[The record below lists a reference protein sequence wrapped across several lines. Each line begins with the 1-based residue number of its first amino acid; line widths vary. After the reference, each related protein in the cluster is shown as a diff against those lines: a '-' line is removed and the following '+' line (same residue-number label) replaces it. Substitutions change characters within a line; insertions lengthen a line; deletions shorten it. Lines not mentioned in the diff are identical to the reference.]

1 MQTLIKKKKRST
13 NPLMNAKQNLNQDS
27 MKRKITLGANNSKM
41 ITILKM
47 IMKHQKRKPSQKH
60 IKL

>member
-1 MQTLIKKKKRST
+1 
-13 NPLMNAKQNLNQDS
+13 MNAKQNLNQDS